1 MPGTKAAII
10 FKRQPDTPRLATRPW
25 LRIALFLAVQLVS
38 AQIPA
43 PASTAISPRV
53 QEQTFHSKAL
63 DRDMHYLAVLP
74 ADYGK
79 SQQRYPVL
87 YLLHGWAGDYTNWVK
102 MTKLVDDSGRY
113 PMIII
118 TPDAQNSWYVNS
130 ATVPADRFEDY
141 IINDLIHEVD
151 IRWRTVASPNHRA
164 IAGLSMGGYGS
175 VLFGLKY
182 PGTFAAVG
190 SVSGAFGGPVGIE
203 HVMPGLRESTDRAF
217 GALGST
223 IRNDNDIDSLL
234 YSVLAKADHVSIPY
248 FFLECGSQDPLLP
261 SNRKF
266 VGELSSKNASYEYHE
281 YPGAHT
287 WEFWDQAL
295 PLMLEVI
302 STRIVSG
309 KRLLLPPR

>member
-1 MPGTKAAII
+1 MMPGMTLFAIRRSNNSYRA
-10 FKRQPDTPRLATRPW
+10 FCLA
-25 LRIALFLAVQLVS
+25 LSLLIAVKLAS
-38 AQIPA
+38 AQIQP
-43 PASTAISPRV
+43 PASKAISPPL

-74 ADYGK
+74 AGYNN

-102 MTKLVDDSGRY
+102 LTKLVEYSRRY

-141 IINDLIHEVD
+141 IINDLIREVD
-151 IRWRTVASPNHRA
+151 TRWRTIASPDRRA

-175 VLFGLKY
+175 VLFGLKHSES
-182 PGTFAAVG
+182 FAAVG
-190 SVSGAFGGPVGIE
+190 SVSG
-203 HVMPGLRESTDRAF
+203 RT
-217 GALGST
+217 
-223 IRNDNDIDSLL
+223 DNDIYPLL
-234 YSVLAKADHVSIPY
+234 YSALAKTGGVSIPY

-266 VGELSSKNASYEYHE
+266 VEELSSKNVSYEYHE

-287 WEFWDQAL
+287 WEFWDQSL

-302 STRIVSG
+302 AARIVPG
-309 KRLLLPPR
+309 KALILPPR